1 MSSGVDKQFVIRVY
15 AIIINER
22 NEVLISDE
30 YVLDKYMI
38 KFPGGG
44 LDWGEGTIDCLK
56 REAMEEFGQEI
67 EVTGHFYTT
76 DYFQQAIFYKET
88 QLFSIYYRA
97 EFKDPIR
104 FRISNQP
111 FDFPPNVNGS
121 QSFRWKPVNELDPE
135 EFTFPIDKKVAQM
148 IKNTL

>member
-15 AIIINER
+15 AVIINER

-97 EFKDPIR
+97 EFKEPIR
-104 FRISNQP
+104 FRISTQT
-111 FDFPPNVNGS
+111 FDFPPGVNGS
-121 QSFRWKPVNELDPE
+121 QSFRWKPVHELDPE

-148 IKNTL
+148 LKHQL